1 MRLAYSSS
9 IFQTSNLDI
18 RNHILYLTIRLI
30 TFWLRVVMDALSDT
44 FFALSDP
51 TRRSILSRLS
61 EGEATVGELASP
73 FDMSAPAITK
83 HLKVLERA
91 GLIRKEKD
99 GQHRRCILQETPL
112 KGVSDWLE
120 HYSHFWEE
128 SFDQLEDVLK
138 NIVAKDKSKS
148 EEVEE

>member
-1 MRLAYSSS
+1 M
-9 IFQTSNLDI
+9 DI
-18 RNHILYLTIRLI
+18 
-30 TFWLRVVMDALSDT
+30 LSDT

-51 TRRSILSRLS
+51 TRRAILLRLS
-61 EGEATVGELASP
+61 KSEATVGELASP

-99 GQHRRCILQETPL
+99 GQLRRCILQQAPL
-112 KGVSDWLE
+112 KGASDWLE

-128 SFDQLEDVLK
+128 SFDQLDGVLK
-138 NIVAKDKSKS
+138 TMVTSQADENK
-148 EEVEE
+148 EEGS